1 MVHNRYRCVYPD
13 TWGWFEMN
21 MVCIMWLISCAKRVN
36 WYYYNATTLVAVFV
50 HLSTI
55 NRILITLS
63 NNTVMWRNKMNYLF
77 WMQYSVKLNDVLIE
91 SGSWINLLGRFHNSH
106 RSKTTPKRFDFYV
119 VEHVKETFKS
129 TIKWKCKM
137 KHVAK

>member
-1 MVHNRYRCVYPD
+1 MVYNRYRCVPRHL
-13 TWGWFEMN
+13 G
-21 MVCIMWLISCAKRVN
+21 LIWNEYGLHNVVDQLCKKSELVLCN
-36 WYYYNATTLVAVFV
+36 HNATTLVVVFV

-91 SGSWINLLGRFHNSH
+91 SGSWINLLGRIHNSH

-119 VEHVKETFKS
+119 VEHVTQTFKS
-129 TIKWKCKM
+129 SINQ
-137 KHVAK
+137 V